1 MRLQVLCKSSNVAKS
16 SMLSWRTDA
25 EFVIRR
31 DLLSWAH
38 AEFLA
43 SETAAGSG
51 VLPAPECQRKAG
63 LSARRVHLLEL
74 LWRERYVTLASLVWR
89 VEIIMAYACFGEE
102 SWEGS
107 FHKEG
112 RA

>member
-1 MRLQVLCKSSNVAKS
+1 MLNSLPVRLPPE
-16 SMLSWRTDA
+16 A
-25 EFVIRR
+25 ESY
-31 DLLSWAH
+31 LL
-38 AEFLA
+38 LNA
-43 SETAAGSG
+43 SERQ
-51 VLPAPECQRKAG
+51 VV
-63 LSARRVHLLEL
+63 SARRVHLLEL

-102 SWEGS
+102 SWDGS